1 MAEKCPDCSDRLM
14 ITPAGNACCPSCNY
28 SRKAS
33 AGEIKEKQSRGKST
47 QRSLSPPQETNE
59 VASTVQDAAPS
70 VTGNTKNKVFAE
82 ALSEFESNKRD
93 QGLYAKCFAEADGDE
108 SKAKARYIKSR
119 AEELSNSGRA
129 GKLQNQSKALEVKDK
144 AAGLSTA
151 RLSKQR
157 KKVSAKRIGEL
168 NKNYEKERAASQSGG
183 DNGLMIFFSM
193 LAVGIVLII
202 VFVFTEIE
210 AGRENESASYSSDAT
225 SGLEEK
231 VLGRWADGES
241 RRKGRESFVFKID
254 EAGNKQVEFWEVQT
268 SSPQKWAV
276 REVSEWW
283 IGPLFDEEEVI
294 QFRIHGDSIAG
305 VMGKGMSD
313 GNLVDGILLFER
325 EGDDPNWYRLG
336 GMRRVPMEWTPSAAD

>member
-1 MAEKCPDCSDRLM
+1 M

-33 AGEIKEKQSRGKST
+33 AGEIKENKQSRGKST

-70 VTGNTKNKVFAE
+70 VTGNKKNKVFAE

-168 NKNYEKERAASQSGG
+168 NKNYEKERAASQSG
-183 DNGLMIFFSM
+183 DGLTGPIVFFAI
-193 LAVGIVLII
+193 LAIGAIII
-202 VFVFTEIE
+202 VTNEFANDWSGGVEMESRYSNLTEE
-210 AGRENESASYSSDAT
+210 EENAAAESIANNCDFFYGNWVRRYELGDDEYNKKNYDKFRIKLSKE
-225 SGLEEK
+225 LEEYPRANQKTLVPK
-231 VLGRWADGES
+231 VKSILH
-241 RRKGRESFVFKID
+241 KKY
-254 EAGNKQVEFWEVQT
+254 
-268 SSPQKWAV
+268 
-276 REVSEWW
+276 
-283 IGPLFDEEEVI
+283 FD
-294 QFRIHGDSIAG
+294 
-305 VMGKGMSD
+305 
-313 GNLVDGILLFER
+313 
-325 EGDDPNWYRLG
+325 
-336 GMRRVPMEWTPSAAD
+336 